1 MKHGTIITIGRQ
13 CGSGGHEIGR
23 KLAEKLGVPCY
34 DKELLRLA
42 AEHSGLAPEN
52 FELYDEVPTNS
63 LLYSLSLGNY
73 GMAMGQYDM
82 PIHQKIFLAQ
92 FDTIQKLADK
102 GESCVIIGRCA
113 DYALAKR
120 QQVINVFLRADPKAR
135 TKRLVEQ
142 YADLTE
148 KKAADQMV
156 KTDKRRASYH
166 NFYADTRWGN
176 SESYD
181 LVLDSLKLGI
191 DQTVD
196 LLAAYAEL
204 RFPDEGEEK

>member
-13 CGSGGHEIGR
+13 SGSGGHEIGK
-23 KLAEKLGVPCY
+23 KLAEKLGIPVY
-34 DKELLRLA
+34 DKELLKLA
-42 AEHSGLAPEN
+42 AEESGLAPEN
-52 FELYDEVPTNS
+52 FELYDEVPTSS

-73 GMAMGQYDM
+73 GISMGQYDI

-120 QQVINVFLRADPKAR
+120 DQVINVFIRADIKSRVAR
-135 TKRLVEQ
+135 ALARHPGT
-142 YADLTE
+142 TE
-148 KKAADQMV
+148 KKAADEIV
-156 KTDKRRASYH
+156 RTDKRRASYH
-166 NFYADTRWGN
+166 NFYADTRWG
-176 SESYD
+176 SIESYD
-181 LVLDSLKLGI
+181 LVIDSLKTGI

-196 LLAAYAEL
+196 TIAYYANL
-204 RFPDEGEEK
+204 RFPD

>member
-13 CGSGGHEIGR
+13 SGSGGHEIGK
-23 KLAEKLGVPCY
+23 KLAEKLGIPVY
-34 DKELLRLA
+34 DKELLKLA
-42 AEHSGLAPEN
+42 AEESGLAPEN
-52 FELYDEVPTNS
+52 FELYDEVPTSS

-73 GMAMGQYDM
+73 GISMGQYDI

-120 QQVINVFLRADPKAR
+120 DQVINVFIRADIKSRVAR
-135 TKRLVEQ
+135 ALARHPGT
-142 YADLTE
+142 TE
-148 KKAADQMV
+148 KKAADESV
-156 KTDKRRASYH
+156 RTDKRRASYH
-166 NFYADTRWGN
+166 NFYADTRWG
-176 SESYD
+176 SIESYD
-181 LVLDSLKLGI
+181 LVIDSLKTGI

-196 LLAAYAEL
+196 TIAYYANL
-204 RFPDEGEEK
+204 RFPD

>member
-13 CGSGGHEIGR
+13 SGSGGHEIGK
-23 KLAEKLGVPCY
+23 KLAEKLGIPVY
-34 DKELLRLA
+34 DKELLKLA
-42 AEHSGLAPEN
+42 AEESGLAPEN
-52 FELYDEVPTNS
+52 FELYDEAPTSS

-73 GMAMGQYDM
+73 GISMGQYDI

-120 QQVINVFLRADPKAR
+120 DQVINVFIRADIKSRVAR
-135 TKRLVEQ
+135 ALARHPGT
-142 YADLTE
+142 TE
-148 KKAADQMV
+148 KKAADEIV
-156 KTDKRRASYH
+156 RTDKRRASYH
-166 NFYADTRWGN
+166 NFYADTRWG
-176 SESYD
+176 SIESYD
-181 LVLDSLKLGI
+181 LVIDSLKTGI

-196 LLAAYAEL
+196 TIAYYANL
-204 RFPDEGEEK
+204 RFPD

>member
-73 GMAMGQYDM
+73 GVAMGQYDM

-204 RFPDEGEEK
+204 RFPSEEEEK

>member
-1 MKHGTIITIGRQ
+1 MKKGTIITIGRQ
-13 CGSGGHEIGR
+13 CGSGGHEVGK
-23 KLAEKLGVPCY
+23 KLAAKLGVPFY

-52 FELYDEVPTNS
+52 FEMYDEVPTSS

-120 QQVINVFLRADPKAR
+120 EQVINVFIHGDPKAR
-135 TKRLVEQ
+135 VERLVQQ
-142 YADLTE
+142 YADLNA

-176 SESYD
+176 PESYD
-181 LVLDSLKLGI
+181 LMVNCLKTGI
-191 DQTVD
+191 DETVE

-204 RFPDEGEEK
+204 RFPGE